1 MIEAAL
7 DGVGQVILTK
17 ETLKKLP
24 DYNIEAVCQIS
35 YQVSHLKQTFHD
47 LRTDDPYICEEEEEP
62 VSVYR

>member
-1 MIEAAL
+1 MIE
-7 DGVGQVILTK
+7 TK

-24 DYNIEAVCQIS
+24 AYNIESVCQIS

-47 LRTDDPYICEEEEEP
+47 LRTDDPYICEGEEEP